1 MTARL
6 SEQVHST
13 EGESSCD
20 DRASLPST
28 LTDLINRLHNSATK
42 ATRLGNQHRHFAAD
56 LLLLGEQLHEFAGGL
71 QEIPAPASPQQ
82 SGTSDDER

>member
-56 LLLLGEQLHEFAGGL
+56 LLLLGEQLHEFAAWPTGDTRPG
-71 QEIPAPASPQQ
+71 IPAA
-82 SGTSDDER
+82 ERDKR